1 MAFSRND
8 SKNDDVC
15 FAEFKNVPKDPT
27 GQALTLHSHAD
38 GQETQQ
44 NMEEI
49 SHAEI
54 ISRNCT
60 SHMKHERTGNV
71 EIKVQGTEICI
82 NVSGCAVAQ
91 FGSDTKALE
100 VKSCKL
106 CSKNSCSSSDE
117 ECEASVALKISEV
130 QADSHARVNMLI
142 YSPMPVIPTR
152 GCVNTS
158 QYFLIITELKELQD
172 TGDFDGHEQMVEKQM
187 AKLKTDADSDMEMS
201 LQIERAMALYFQNNI
216 KDAKKILKIVVK
228 QEKQLKNPGII
239 VGRALNL
246 LTAVYKRQKKFGK
259 AMVCVERARTCLEGQ
274 DSAND
279 KAELHH
285 SYGALITAIPA
296 AKEPETA
303 HATKKEAYKSY
314 KMAGHYTEN
323 DEFQEYVHVKMA
335 ALLLG
340 SRSSG
345 ERIVDKDDVMNA
357 KKHLDFVEPKLAE
370 KKSLGSEIKC
380 LLLRS
385 DLHYHEGNI
394 AMAMVKVQ
402 EAIAL
407 IDEHR
412 FELERFAAKSR
423 FNRLSSM
430 IRQEN
435 EEWRETEFSS
445 SSGSSGSL
453 AESESAHSD

>member
-1 MAFSRND
+1 
-8 SKNDDVC
+8 
-15 FAEFKNVPKDPT
+15 
-27 GQALTLHSHAD
+27 
-38 GQETQQ
+38 
-44 NMEEI
+44 
-49 SHAEI
+49 
-54 ISRNCT
+54 
-60 SHMKHERTGNV
+60 
-71 EIKVQGTEICI
+71 
-82 NVSGCAVAQ
+82 
-91 FGSDTKALE
+91 
-100 VKSCKL
+100 
-106 CSKNSCSSSDE
+106 
-117 ECEASVALKISEV
+117 
-130 QADSHARVNMLI
+130 
-142 YSPMPVIPTR
+142 
-152 GCVNTS
+152 
-158 QYFLIITELKELQD
+158 
-172 TGDFDGHEQMVEKQM
+172 
-187 AKLKTDADSDMEMS
+187 
-201 LQIERAMALYFQNNI
+201 
-216 KDAKKILKIVVK
+216 
-228 QEKQLKNPGII
+228 
-239 VGRALNL
+239 
-246 LTAVYKRQKKFGK
+246 
-259 AMVCVERARTCLEGQ
+259 MVCVERARTCLEGQ

-303 HATKKEAYKSY
+303 HTTKKEAYKSY
-314 KMAGHYTEN
+314 QMAGHYTEN

-345 ERIVDKDDVMNA
+345 ERLVDKDDVMNA

-380 LLLRS
+380 RLLRS

-423 FNRLSSM
+423 FDRLSSM